1 MPFNF
6 FECPAK
12 TRLNKNYACAGCRIP
27 IDHKMVGAQRYNTTP
42 GDDTLTHLQP
52 YMGDFH
58 EHFHITQ
65 FVSDPS
71 QEHSIPSCTIKEIA
85 RFDLITSEI
94 FRDSNHLL
102 VYISVLRP
110 GSSTPLSA
118 FWHTA
123 CVMKKMMDEQARSPS
138 VSAGTAATQKRSG
151 TFSNLFRTRTATASL
166 PTTPAVENMADS
178 DILLFFFD
186 APPPST
192 SVVATSHLA
201 SPPMLP
207 MRARRSTALASSC
220 PNFYPQLDL
229 DSPPRPST
237 LFSPPSFPEVQSSF
251 SLHHPKSHSD
261 SSDEGSD
268 ITFHPVGSTA
278 PFDAA
283 YYAESIYSEPKLANE
298 PILNNCPYCSLPV
311 MHDFMQTAP
320 SQFRNSTQEPI
331 ALHFPCALPH
341 PSYKLLALTAA
352 TFPQNA
358 LGIVCPA
365 GSIRASEF
373 GTKLAIEGT
382 VTDTYYE
389 NDIIMAIERGKS
401 IQWMHTLCLF
411 KRTSTHI
418 GKHRPNVVYA
428 SLASV
433 THASFTSPIYTS
445 IVRIFQNAAP
455 ARSTAASYG
464 GEVVYAA
471 LDFQNH

>member
-6 FECPAK
+6 FEYPAHI
-12 TRLNKNYACAGCRIP
+12 RLNRNYACAGCRTP
-27 IDHKMVGAQRYNTTP
+27 IDHKMVGAQRYNPTP
-42 GDDTLTHLQP
+42 AYDPLTPLQP
-52 YMGDFH
+52 YMGDFR
-58 EHFHITQ
+58 EYFPTTQ

-123 CVMKKMMDEQARSPS
+123 CVMKKMMDERARSPS

-151 TFSNLFRTRTATASL
+151 TFSNIFRKRSATDSLSTSPTVEATA
-166 PTTPAVENMADS
+166 AEN
-178 DILLFFFD
+178 ILLFFFD

-192 SVVATSHLA
+192 SVVAPSHLA

-207 MRARRSTALASSC
+207 MGARRSTAPASSC
-220 PNFYPQLDL
+220 SNFYPQLDL
-229 DSPPRPST
+229 DPPPRLST

-251 SLHHPKSHSD
+251 SFQHPQSHSD
-261 SSDEGSD
+261 SPDEGSD
-268 ITFHPVGSTA
+268 IIFHPVEPTA

-283 YYAESIYSEPKLANE
+283 YAAESIYSEPKLANA
-298 PILNNCPYCSLPV
+298 PNCPYCSKPV
-311 MHDFMQTAP
+311 THDFMQTAP
-320 SQFRNSTQEPI
+320 SQFRNPTQESI
-331 ALHFPCALPH
+331 ALNFPYTLPH
-341 PSYKLLALTAA
+341 PSYTLLALTAA

-382 VTDTYYE
+382 VTDTYYG
-389 NDIIMAIERGKS
+389 NDIIMAIESGKS

-418 GKHRPNVVYA
+418 GRHRPNVVYA

-433 THASFTSPIYTS
+433 THASITSPSYTS

-455 ARSTAASYG
+455 VRSTAVNYESD
-464 GEVVYAA
+464 VVYAA
-471 LDFQNH
+471 LDFRNH